1 LMHWVPAFFL
11 LGLIALPFTLLIS
24 YRLFFVGFGGYLAY
38 LLMIA
43 FDSFRVTK
51 SICVSVLSIPSA
63 IVQLTG
69 YGYGFLKELFYI
81 R

>member
-1 LMHWVPAFFL
+1 
-11 LGLIALPFTLLIS
+11 
-24 YRLFFVGFGGYLAY
+24 LAY